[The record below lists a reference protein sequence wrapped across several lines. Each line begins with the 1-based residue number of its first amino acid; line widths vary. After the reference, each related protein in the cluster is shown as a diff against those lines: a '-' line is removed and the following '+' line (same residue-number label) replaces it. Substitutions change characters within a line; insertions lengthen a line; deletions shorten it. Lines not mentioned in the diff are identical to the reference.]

1 MARVVLLSFS
11 DNDAAE
17 AFVEHTLEAQ
27 AAPNGGI
34 PMSISAHVVAHATI
48 EAVVARPT
56 VSCRCRIVG
65 MTQYYREK
73 SQRARAGQGKFVDY
87 GSPEQKEYVSA
98 MGTHVKTERFG
109 WLIHTKCTRPGFYVV
124 QRFIQMMLVGV
135 GCNDLLP
142 EIKEKMKD
150 EVAAHTTETSPMV
163 SELEHLALG
172 PDAGES
178 PRPTG

>member
-1 MARVVLLSFS
+1 MARVVILSFD
-11 DNDAAE
+11 DNTAAE

-27 AAPNGGI
+27 AAKHGGI
-34 PMSISAHVVAHATI
+34 PISISAHVVAHATI

-73 SQRARAGQGKFVDY
+73 SQRSRAGQGKFVNY
-87 GSPEQKEYVSA
+87 GGPEQQEYVSV

-109 WLIHTKCTRPGFYVV
+109 WLIHTKCKRPGFFVV
-124 QRFIQMMLVGV
+124 KRFIQMMLVGV

-142 EIKEKMKD
+142 EIVERMNAPEPEP
-150 EVAAHTTETSPMV
+150 EVVQEQAPVGSWD
-163 SELEHLALG
+163 AL
-172 PDAGES
+172 S
-178 PRPTG
+178 VTGQNPGVT